1 MNFRDYAPAD
11 LRAISQRAG
20 VASGAARRK
29 KREAIEREKIMNA
42 ALCEQR
48 KEIQRQHHENVRII
62 RQAARMLLQS
72 KRALDRARR

>member
-11 LRAISQRAG
+11 LRALSQRAG
-20 VASGAARRK
+20 VASGAARRE

-42 ALCEQR
+42 ALSEQR
-48 KEIQRQHHENVRII
+48 KENHRQHHENVRMI
-62 RQAARMLLQS
+62 RQAARMLLQC